1 MLKKILLTFI
11 ILSGLSA
18 FAADNFLNSVVIDN
32 NDGSLSVVLRSDS
45 PAKVKKDITGQDS
58 VVLTLNGITQSHDIT
73 ALYKNA
79 SDVKGLVIQNTG
91 TDEIKIF
98 IDAPNISK
106 ADVIFETPDSA
117 PLPVK
122 TSSSQGKF
130 LWTVVSIMFL
140 FVVMRSAQNTPIA
153 FTGNTDEL
161 IKERE
166 KALYKN
172 FQREIKSLPS
182 MNYRLKSYSKHVL
195 KGETIRSYENRTAMK
210 V

>member
-45 PAKVKKDITGQDS
+45 PAKVKKDIAGQDS

-122 TSSSQGKF
+122 TSSSQGRF

-153 FTGNTDEL
+153 FTGNKDEL